1 MTENSKPYLATLAI
15 CAALIVFVLSIADSV
30 AAGSAQDKYTLKVPG
45 GLAFAE
51 FRGYESW
58 EMVSMSANAS
68 AVAVIVANPVMIQAY
83 KAGIPANGKP
93 VPDGAK
99 MAKIHWNPKKS
110 EHFPDTTVP
119 GTQHDVDLMVKD
131 SKRFADSGGWGYSAF
146 AYDAATDSFR
156 PGNTSDNP
164 PQANDAKCGA
174 ACHTIVSK
182 NDYVFTEYGHR

>member
-1 MTENSKPYLATLAI
+1 MTTNSKFHLPLLAT
-15 CAALIVFVLSIADSV
+15 CSALLVFILCISDSV

-58 EMVSMSANAS
+58 EVVSMSANES
-68 AVAVIVANPVMIQAY
+68 VVAVIVGNPLMIEAY

-110 EHFPDTTVP
+110 EHFPETTVP
-119 GTQHDVDLMVKD
+119 GTQHDVDLMLKD

-146 AYDAATDSFR
+146 VYDAATDSFR
-156 PGNTSDNP
+156 PGDTSDNP

-174 ACHTIVSK
+174 ACHTIVKK
-182 NDYVFTEYGHR
+182 NDYVFTEFGHR